1 MSEDVFNMPSEKVS
15 ETISWGDYE
24 KAPIIS
30 AGDHVM
36 RLVSYL
42 KSVIGGSGAWA
53 QVEKVQLRVLVR
65 NEEDVDAG
73 LFGDVTFLLGDDKDP
88 KGEKSAA
95 QKRRKSMF
103 ELRNVLTAF
112 EVPLLGGHDDI
123 AAAVKAGEYYARAAV
138 LIKQKAARF
147 NAAGELIRDA
157 TEENVFRNWRRLS
170 STPGGRSGAD
180 L

>member
-1 MSEDVFNMPSEKVS
+1 MSQDVFNMPSASAS
-15 ETISWGDYE
+15 ETINWGDYE

-36 RLVSYL
+36 RLVSYQ

-53 QVEKVQLRVLVR
+53 QVEKVQLRVLVSG
-65 NEEDVDAG
+65 DDDADTG
-73 LFGDVTFLLGDDKDP
+73 LFGEITVLLGDDKDP

-103 ELRNVLTAF
+103 ELRNILSAF

-123 AAAVKAGEYYARAAV
+123 TAAVKAGEYYARAAV
-138 LIKQKAARF
+138 LVKQKAARF
-147 NAAGELIRDA
+147 SATGDMLREAA
-157 TEENVFRNWRRLS
+157 EENVFRNWRPLS
-170 STPGGRSGAD
+170 SAPKGRAGAD